1 MDKTSLKLFSMIRP
15 ETNPMIVIRIK
26 KKNMNVIFMTMSP
39 DGFKRI
45 FMCEI
50 TNEA

>member
-26 KKNMNVIFMTMSP
+26 KKFNVIFMTMSP